1 MLGGDTTMPPFS
13 DSIVDVDS
21 DFRRGLAS
29 KGVALRVIAGAQYTQ
44 NTLRAPVPMDDQ
56 VYVGE
61 SPYGNASITPVFT
74 ADLRQFHL
82 HKAQVYISA
91 VWNWVTWNPA
101 GPKTLQLSN
110 FYFYKEFGEQR
121 VQLKA
126 GYSNNDVEF
135 VGIYVGG
142 SLATSAQG
150 VYAVLPY
157 EVGMSY
163 WPLTSPTFNVRIKG
177 PKDTYL
183 KFALQR
189 SLDAAGGPAT
199 VAGDHAGFRFI
210 PRGDKLLDINEVG
223 LKQESRSNTPE
234 IWFRAGYMRN
244 STVYQNL
251 VTDQNQAGNYVAYP
265 LMDYQLR
272 KPDSGNPTHG
282 LYVGGSVISASSHF
296 NAYDRYYEA
305 RLYQEGTFRHRPY
318 DVASLVASHTGYS
331 KDATDSLI
339 AQGQTVWSGSTT
351 LTGSYSLHISPGN
364 YLSLGLSYVHGPAI
378 TPRVPDALNF
388 GTIWTAFF

>member
-1 MLGGDTTMPPFS
+1 MPPFS
-13 DSIVDVDS
+13 DSIVDVNS
-21 DFRRGLAS
+21 DFRREMAS
-29 KGVALRVIAGAQYTQ
+29 EGVAFRVIASGQYTQ
-44 NTLRAPVPMDDQ
+44 NILRAPVPQDDE

-61 SPYGNASITPVFT
+61 SPYGSASITTVFT

-82 HKAQVYISA
+82 QKAQLCISG

-126 GYSNNDVEF
+126 GYDNNDLEF

-142 SLATSAQG
+142 SFATNAQG

-177 PKDTYL
+177 PKDTYF
-183 KFALQR
+183 KIALQR

-199 VAGDHAGFRFI
+199 VGRDHTGFRFI
-210 PRGDKLLDINEVG
+210 PRGDKLLDINEAG
-223 LKQESRSNTPE
+223 LKRESSSNTPE

-244 STVYQNL
+244 STFYTNL
-251 VTDQNQAGNYVAYP
+251 ITGQNQAGNYMAYA

-272 KPDSGNPTHG
+272 MPDSGNPSHG
-282 LYVGGSVISASSHF
+282 LYVGGSVMTASPQF
-296 NAYDRYYEA
+296 NAYDKYYEA
-305 RLYQEGTFRHRPY
+305 RLYQEGPFRRRPY
-318 DVASLVASHTGYS
+318 DVTSLVASYTGYS
-331 KDATDSLI
+331 KYATDNLI
-339 AQGQTVWSGSTT
+339 AQGNTVWRSSTS

-378 TPRVPDALNF
+378 APHVPDAFNF
-388 GTIWTAFF
+388 GAIWTAFF